1 VLFKQ
6 LKRQSRSELDKE
18 LESGRK
24 VEVWVRTDSMYIRNY
39 INPAHK
45 TPDCIIEP
53 KKVL

>member
-1 VLFKQ
+1 MPEPILRVWHAC
-6 LKRQSRSELDKE
+6 

-24 VEVWVRTDSMYIRNY
+24 VEVWVRTDSMYIRDY

-45 TPDCIIEP
+45 DPDCIMEP